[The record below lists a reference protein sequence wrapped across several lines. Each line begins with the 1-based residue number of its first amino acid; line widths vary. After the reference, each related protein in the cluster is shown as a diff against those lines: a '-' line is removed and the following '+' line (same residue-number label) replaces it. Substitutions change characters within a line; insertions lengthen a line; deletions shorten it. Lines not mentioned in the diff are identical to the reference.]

1 MTPLRRQ
8 NLVSAGF
15 FAAAL
20 LAFTGCSTGPAAGK
34 ADPLAEAYRS
44 TWNVI
49 ATAGNEVTMQWESRA
64 GATYGVYYTRDRSDR
79 SSYRPLSGYSRI
91 VGIGGQQTLKF
102 QAPTAGQVYYRLL
115 DYDSHE
121 RPARSSN
128 QSRK

>member
-1 MTPLRRQ
+1 MTPLRRH

-15 FAAAL
+15 AAAL
-20 LAFTGCSTGPAAGK
+20 LSFTGCSTGPAAGK
-34 ADPLAEAYRS
+34 AEPLKAYRS

-49 ATAGNEVTMQWESRA
+49 ATAGNEVTMQWESRP

-102 QAPTAGQVYYRLL
+102 QAPTDGQVYYRLL

-121 RPARSSN
+121 RPTRSSN